1 MEGGPGD
8 QGGKERTVTR
18 RADRS
23 VDDGRTR
30 PTGLRSVA
38 GQVFAL
44 QAVIALLIVAAA
56 AVALVLQ
63 GRYDSERDARN
74 RSLAVAEAFA
84 HAPGTA
90 EALKGPD
97 PTAVLQ
103 PRAEAARKASGVDFI
118 AVLAPDGVRFT
129 DSDAGLIGQKASGDV
144 GRAARG
150 ESFTEIFHGAPND
163 AVRAVVPIRD
173 TDGSVVGMVSSGIE
187 VETVGQAVQGRLPLL
202 LGAAAG
208 GLALAVGG
216 AGLVSARLRRQTHGL
231 GPAEMTR
238 LKEHHEAVLHAVKE
252 GVVIVA
258 GDGRLVLA
266 NDEARRLLRLPEH
279 AERSHVRELGLD
291 PRTAHLLLSGRAATD
306 EVHLAGDRLLAV
318 NVRPTGDGAPDGGV
332 VMTMRD
338 TTELA
343 ALTGRAE
350 VARGRLRLL
359 YEAGTRIGTTLDVVR
374 TAEELS
380 EVAVPRF
387 ADFVTVELLDPVVR
401 GEEPSGAFTEMR
413 RTALSGVRT
422 ETPLQPVGDLIRFVV
437 PTTPMASALA
447 EGRAVIQPDLAAA
460 QGWRAQD
467 PEGAAR
473 ALEFGLHSLLTVPL
487 LARGVVLGMANF
499 WRGPDS
505 PEPFGEEDL
514 SFAEELAARAAL
526 AIDNARRFTRE
537 HSMAVALQRS
547 LLPRVLPE
555 QSAMR
560 VAYRYLPATAG
571 VGGDWFD
578 VIPLPGARVALVVG
592 DVVGHG
598 LHAAATMGR
607 LRTAVAN
614 FSTLDL
620 PPEELLSHLDELI
633 DRLGEENEQ
642 GGGEGGGPQ
651 AGGTGAGGAEARG
664 MDGATDAGSGRGSGT
679 AGGGAGQDP
688 AADGRPAGGAAGG
701 TAGAEGT
708 TGATCLYAIYDPTTG
723 ACTMASAGHP
733 GPALVRP
740 DGSVEFPA
748 VPAGLPLGIGLGDRP
763 FESVRL
769 RLEPGSKLVLFTD
782 GLIEDRHRDYDTGL
796 GLLRGALARPD
807 RSPEQTC
814 ADVLAALL
822 LPVPADDIALL
833 VASAHRIPADRI
845 AEWEVPAEPS
855 AVSRV
860 RTEAAARLA
869 AWGLAD
875 VGFTAELVL
884 SELITN
890 AIRYGRA
897 PVRVR
902 LVHDRVL
909 ICEVSDGSS
918 TSPHLRHAADT
929 DEGGRGLFLVAQFA
943 QRWGTRYAR
952 RGKTIWAELPV
963 SPDPAGGDGA
973 GPLFDPDALEDLAW

>member
-1 MEGGPGD
+1 MEGGPGE
-8 QGGKERTVTR
+8 QGGKERTVTG

-23 VDDGRTR
+23 AGGVRAGR
-30 PTGLRSVA
+30 TGLRSVA

-90 EALKGPD
+90 VALTSPD

-103 PRAEAARKASGVDFI
+103 PRAEAARKASGVDFV
-118 AVLAPDGVRFT
+118 AVLAPDGTRYT
-129 DSDAGLIGQKASGDV
+129 DTEPELIGQKASGDV
-144 GRAARG
+144 GRAAGG
-150 ESFTEIFHGAPND
+150 ESFTEIFHGEPND
-163 AVRAVVPIRD
+163 AVRAVVPVRD
-173 TDGSVVGMVSSGIE
+173 DRGAVVGMVSSGIE
-187 VETVGQAVQGRLPLL
+187 VETVGQAVEGRLPLL

-238 LKEHHEAVLHAVKE
+238 LKEHHEAVLHSVKE

-258 GDGRLVLA
+258 GDGRLLLA
-266 NDEARRLLRLPEH
+266 NDEARRLLKLPED
-279 AERSHVRELGLD
+279 AERRHVRELGLE
-291 PRTAHLLLSGRAATD
+291 PRTAALLLSGRAATD

-318 NVRPTGDGAPDGGV
+318 NVRPTRDGAAEGGC

-338 TTELA
+338 TTELT

-413 RTALSGVRT
+413 RTALSGVRAD
-422 ETPLQPVGDLIRFVV
+422 TPLQPVGDLIRFVV
-437 PTTPMASALA
+437 PTTPMASALT
-447 EGRAVIQPDLAAA
+447 EGRAVIQADLAAA

-473 ALEFGLHSLLTVPL
+473 ALAYGLHSLLTVPL

-499 WRGPDS
+499 WRGAET

-555 QSAMR
+555 QNAMQ
-560 VAYRYLPATAG
+560 VAFRYLPATAG

-578 VIPLPGARVALVVG
+578 VIPLPGARIALVVG

-620 PPEELLSHLDELI
+620 TPDELLSHLDELI
-633 DRLGEENEQ
+633 DRLGEETEPGPPGELGAGAVTGVGT
-642 GGGEGGGPQ
+642 GGDGGPGEG
-651 AGGTGAGGAEARG
+651 
-664 MDGATDAGSGRGSGT
+664 T
-679 AGGGAGQDP
+679 A
-688 AADGRPAGGAAGG
+688 
-701 TAGAEGT
+701 
-708 TGATCLYAIYDPTTG
+708 GATCLYAIYDPTSG

-748 VPAGLPLGIGLGDRP
+748 VPAGLPLGLGLGDRP
-763 FESVRL
+763 FASARL
-769 RLEPGSKLVLFTD
+769 KLEPGSKLVLFTD
-782 GLIEDRHRDYDTGL
+782 GLLEGRQRDYDSGL
-796 GLLRGALARPD
+796 KLLRETLARPD
-807 RSPEQTC
+807 RTPDQTC
-814 ADVLAALL
+814 ADVLATLL
-822 LPVPADDIALL
+822 LPVPGDDIALL
-833 VASAHRIPADRI
+833 VARADRIPADRI
-845 AEWEVPAEPS
+845 AEWEVPADPS
-855 AVSRV
+855 AVAPV
-860 RTEAAARLA
+860 RTAAAARIA
-869 AWGLAD
+869 EWGLED
-875 VGFTAELVL
+875 IGFTAELVL

-890 AIRYGRA
+890 AIRYGRP

-902 LVHDRVL
+902 LVYDRVL

-963 SPDPAGGDGA
+963 SPDEPDGDGA
-973 GPLFDPDALEDLAW
+973 GPVPDLDALEDLAW

>member
-1 MEGGPGD
+1 M
-8 QGGKERTVTR
+8 TR
-18 RADRS
+18 GADRS
-23 VDDGRTR
+23 RDGARER

-44 QAVIALLIVAAA
+44 QAVIALLLIVAA
-56 AVALVLQ
+56 AVALVVQ
-63 GRYDSERDARN
+63 DRWDGERNARN
-74 RSLAVAEAFA
+74 RSLAVAETFA
-84 HAPGTA
+84 HAPGLA
-90 EALKGPD
+90 DALRSND
-97 PTAVLQ
+97 PTALLQ
-103 PRAEAARKASGVDFI
+103 PRAEAARVGSGVDFI
-118 AVLAPDGVRFT
+118 AVLAPDGARYT
-129 DSDAGLIGQKASGDV
+129 DSDPSLIGQRASGDI
-144 GRAARG
+144 GRARAG
-150 ESFTEIFHGAPND
+150 ESFTEVFHGAPND
-163 AVRAVVPIRD
+163 AVRAVVPVRD
-173 TDGSVVGMVSSGIE
+173 DQGHVVGMVTSGIE
-187 VETVGQAVQGRLPLL
+187 VATVGDTVEARLPLL
-202 LGAAAG
+202 LGAAGVA
-208 GLALAVGG
+208 LALAVGG

-238 LKEHHEAVLHAVKE
+238 LKEHHEAVLHSVKE

-258 GDGRLVLA
+258 ADGRLLLA
-266 NDEARRLLRLPEH
+266 NDEARRLLKLPQD
-279 AERSHVRELGLD
+279 AERRHVRELGLE
-291 PRTAHLLLSGRAATD
+291 PRTAALLLSGRAVTD

-318 NVRPTGDGAPDGGV
+318 NVRPTGDRAGGS

-338 TTELA
+338 TTELS

-413 RTALSGVRT
+413 RTALSGAT
-422 ETPLQPVGDLIRFVV
+422 PETPLQPVGDLIRFVV
-437 PTTPMASALA
+437 PTTPMAEALQ
-447 EGRAVIQPDLAAA
+447 EGRAILQTDLAEA

-467 PEGAAR
+467 PEGAR
-473 ALEFGLHSLLTVPL
+473 QALAYGLHSLLTVPL

-499 WRGPDS
+499 WRGRDT

-537 HSMAVALQRS
+537 HTMAVALQRS

-560 VAYRYLPATAG
+560 VAFRYLPAKAG

-598 LHAAATMGR
+598 VHAAATMGR
-607 LRTAVAN
+607 LRTAVGN

-620 PPEELLSHLDELI
+620 PPDELLSHLDELI
-633 DRLGEENEQ
+633 DRLGEEHEPE
-642 GGGEGGGPQ
+642 GGDADGEGVASNGGP
-651 AGGTGAGGAEARG
+651 E
-664 MDGATDAGSGRGSGT
+664 GT
-679 AGGGAGQDP
+679 A
-688 AADGRPAGGAAGG
+688 
-701 TAGAEGT
+701 
-708 TGATCLYAIYDPTTG
+708 GATCLYVIYDPTTG
-723 ACTMASAGHP
+723 VCTMASAGHP

-748 VPAGLPLGIGLGDRP
+748 VPSGLPLGLGLGDPRP
-763 FESVRL
+763 FASARL
-769 RLEPGSKLVLFTD
+769 TLEPDSKLVLFTD
-782 GLIEDRHRDYDTGL
+782 GLLEDRRRDYDAGL
-796 GLLRGALARPD
+796 ELLRKTLARPD
-807 RSPEQTC
+807 RTPEQTC

-822 LPVPADDIALL
+822 FPVPDDDIALL
-833 VASAHRIPADRI
+833 VASARRIDRDRI
-845 AEWEVPAEPS
+845 AEWEVPSDPS
-855 AVSRV
+855 AVAPV
-860 RTEAAARLA
+860 RAAAAERIA
-869 AWGLAD
+869 SWGLEDAA
-875 VGFTAELVL
+875 FTAELVL

-890 AIRYGRA
+890 AIRYGRP

-902 LVHDRVL
+902 LVYDRVL

-918 TSPHLRHAADT
+918 TSPHLRHATDT

-952 RGKTIWAELPV
+952 RGKTIWAELPT
-963 SPDPAGGDGA
+963 SPNGPSVDLA

>member
-1 MEGGPGD
+1 MTPGA
-8 QGGKERTVTR
+8 ERSAPGSPG
-18 RADRS
+18 RAS
-23 VDDGRTR
+23 
-30 PTGLRSVA
+30 GLRSVA

-44 QAVIALLIVAAA
+44 QAIIALLIVAAA
-56 AVALVLQ
+56 ALALVLQ

-84 HAPGTA
+84 HAPGLV
-90 EALKGPD
+90 EALRSDD

-103 PRAEAARKASGVDFI
+103 PRAEAARIGSGVDFI
-118 AVLAPDGVRFT
+118 AVLAPNGARYT
-129 DSDAGLIGQKASGDV
+129 DSDPSLIGQRAHGDIA
-144 GRAARG
+144 RAAAG
-150 ESFTEIFHGAPND
+150 ESFTEIYHGAPTD
-163 AVRAVVPIRD
+163 AVRAVVPVRD
-173 TDGSVVGMVSSGIE
+173 ENGTVVGMVSSGIE
-187 VETVGQAVQGRLPLL
+187 VETVGNAVEGRLPLL

-216 AGLVSARLRRQTHGL
+216 AGLVSHRLRRQTHGL

-238 LKEHHEAVLHAVKE
+238 LKEHHEAVLHSVKE
-252 GVVIVA
+252 GVVIVG
-258 GDGRLVLA
+258 GDGTLLLA
-266 NDEARRLLRLPEH
+266 NDEARRLLKLPAD
-279 AERSHVRELGLD
+279 AERRHVRELGLE
-291 PRTAHLLLSGRAATD
+291 PRTAALLLSGRAATD

-318 NVRPTGDGAPDGGV
+318 NVRPTGDRAGGC
-332 VMTMRD
+332 VMTVRD

-387 ADFVTVELLDPVVR
+387 ADFVTVELLDPVMR
-401 GEEPSGAFTEMR
+401 GEEPSGAYTEMR
-413 RTALSGVRT
+413 RTALSGVRQ

-437 PTTPMASALA
+437 PTTPMASALD
-447 EGRAVIQPDLAAA
+447 EGRAVLQADLASA

-467 PEGAAR
+467 PEGAAQ
-473 ALEFGLHSLLTVPL
+473 ALAYGLHSLLTVPL

-499 WRGPDS
+499 WRGRDT

-555 QSAMR
+555 QNAMR
-560 VAYRYLPATAG
+560 VAYRYLPAKAG

-620 PPEELLSHLDELI
+620 PPEELLTHLDELI
-633 DRLGEENEQ
+633 DRLGEENEPGSEND
-642 GGGEGGGPQ
+642 GGG
-651 AGGTGAGGAEARG
+651 
-664 MDGATDAGSGRGSGT
+664 DG
-679 AGGGAGQDP
+679 
-688 AADGRPAGGAAGG
+688 DGDG
-701 TAGAEGT
+701 GAEGT
-708 TGATCLYAIYDPTTG
+708 AGATCLYAIYDPTSG
-723 ACTMASAGHP
+723 VCTMASAGHP

-748 VPAGLPLGIGLGDRP
+748 LPAGLPLGLGLGDRP
-763 FESVRL
+763 FASARL
-769 RLEPGSKLVLFTD
+769 KLEPDSTLVLFTD
-782 GLIEDRHRDYDTGL
+782 GLLEDRHRDFDTGL
-796 GLLRGALARPD
+796 ALLRKTLARPD
-807 RSPEQTC
+807 RTPEQIC

-822 LPVPADDIALL
+822 FPVPSDDIALL
-833 VASAHRIPADRI
+833 VARARRIPQDRI
-845 AEWEVPAEPS
+845 AEWDVPSDPS
-855 AVSRV
+855 AVAPV
-860 RTEAAARLA
+860 RNAAAARLA
-869 AWGLAD
+869 EWGLEGA
-875 VGFTAELVL
+875 GFTAELVL

-890 AIRYGRA
+890 AIRYGRP

-902 LVHDRVL
+902 LVYDRVL

-963 SPDPAGGDGA
+963 SPDGPGADPAV
-973 GPLFDPDALEDLAW
+973 PLLDPDALEDLAW

>member
-1 MEGGPGD
+1 MTRGADGSPGG
-8 QGGKERTVTR
+8 TR
-18 RADRS
+18 
-23 VDDGRTR
+23 GR

-38 GQVFAL
+38 SQVFAL
-44 QAVIALLIVAAA
+44 QAIIALLIVAAA
-56 AVALVLQ
+56 ALALVLQ
-63 GRYDSERDARN
+63 GQYDSEQDARN
-74 RSLAVAEAFA
+74 RSLAVAETLA
-84 HAPGTA
+84 HAPGIV
-90 EALKGPD
+90 EAMRSPD
-97 PTAVLQ
+97 PSAVLQ
-103 PRAEAARKASGVDFI
+103 PRAEGARRGSGVDFV
-118 AVLAPDGVRFT
+118 AVLAPDGARYT
-129 DSDAGLIGQKASGDV
+129 DSDPSLIGQRAQGDIE
-144 GRAARG
+144 RARAG

-163 AVRAVVPIRD
+163 AVRAVVPVRD
-173 TDGSVVGMVSSGIE
+173 ENGTVIGMVSSGVE
-187 VETVGQAVQGRLPLL
+187 VATVGHAVQGRLPLL
-202 LGAAAG
+202 LGAAG
-208 GLALAVGG
+208 IGLAFAVGG
-216 AGLVSARLRRQTHGL
+216 AALVSARLRRQTHGL
-231 GPAEMTR
+231 GPTEVTR
-238 LKEHHEAVLHAVKE
+238 LKEHHEAVLHSVKE
-252 GVVIVA
+252 GVLIVA
-258 GDGRLVLA
+258 GDGRLLLA
-266 NDEARRLLRLPEH
+266 NDEARRLLKLPEN
-279 AERSHVRELGLD
+279 AERRHVRELGLE
-291 PRTAHLLLSGRAATD
+291 PRTAALLLSGRAATD

-318 NVRPTGDGAPDGGV
+318 NVRPTGNGAAEGGC

-338 TTELA
+338 TTELS

-413 RTALSGVRT
+413 RTALSGVSA

-437 PTTPMASALA
+437 PSTPMASALD
-447 EGRAVIQPDLAAA
+447 EGRAVLQADLAAA

-467 PEGAAR
+467 PEGAAQ
-473 ALEFGLHSLLTVPL
+473 ALAYGLHSLLTVPL

-499 WRGPDS
+499 WRGRETA
-505 PEPFGEEDL
+505 EPFGEEDL

-560 VAYRYLPATAG
+560 VSFRYLPAKAG

-614 FSTLDL
+614 FSTLDV
-620 PPEELLSHLDELI
+620 PPDELLSHLDELI
-633 DRLGEENEQ
+633 DRLGEEHEP
-642 GGGEGGGPQ
+642 GGEGTVVG
-651 AGGTGAGGAEARG
+651 
-664 MDGATDAGSGRGSGT
+664 DGDSRTEGT
-679 AGGGAGQDP
+679 A
-688 AADGRPAGGAAGG
+688 
-701 TAGAEGT
+701 
-708 TGATCLYAIYDPTTG
+708 GATCLYAIYDPTTG
-723 ACTMASAGHP
+723 SCTMASAGHP

-748 VPAGLPLGIGLGDRP
+748 VPAGLPLGLGLGDRP
-763 FESVRL
+763 FESARL
-769 RLEPGSKLVLFTD
+769 KLEPGSKLVMFTD
-782 GLIEDRHRDYDTGL
+782 GLLEDRHRDYDTGL
-796 GLLRGALARPD
+796 ELLRKTLARPG

-814 ADVLAALL
+814 ADVLASLL
-822 LPVPADDIALL
+822 RPMPSDDIALL
-833 VASAHRIPADRI
+833 VASAHRIPPDRI
-845 AEWEVPAEPS
+845 AEWEVPNDPS
-855 AVSRV
+855 AVAPV
-860 RTEAAARLA
+860 RSAAAARIA
-869 AWGLAD
+869 AWDLAD

-890 AIRYGRA
+890 AIRYGRP

-902 LVHDRVL
+902 IVYDRTL

-952 RGKTIWAELPV
+952 RGKTIWAELPISADQPGGGGNGSGPV
-963 SPDPAGGDGA
+963 PD
-973 GPLFDPDALEDLAW
+973 LDALEDLAW

>member
-1 MEGGPGD
+1 MTE
-8 QGGKERTVTR
+8 

-23 VDDGRTR
+23 AGGQRAG

-90 EALKGPD
+90 VALRSPD

-103 PRAEAARKASGVDFI
+103 PRAEAARKASGVDFV
-118 AVLAPDGVRFT
+118 AVLAVDGTRYT
-129 DSDAGLIGQKASGDV
+129 DTEPELIGQKASGDV
-144 GRAARG
+144 GRAANG

-163 AVRAVVPIRD
+163 AVRAVVPVRD
-173 TDGSVVGMVSSGIE
+173 DRGGVVGMVSSGIE
-187 VETVGQAVQGRLPLL
+187 VETVGQAVQGRLPVL

-238 LKEHHEAVLHAVKE
+238 LKEHHEAVLHSVKE
-252 GVVIVA
+252 GVLIVA
-258 GDGRLVLA
+258 GDGRLLLA
-266 NDEARRLLRLPEH
+266 NDEARRLLKLPED
-279 AERSHVRELGLD
+279 AERRHVRELGLE
-291 PRTAHLLLSGRAATD
+291 PRTAALLLSGRAATD

-318 NVRPTGDGAPDGGV
+318 NVRPTRYGAGERGC

-343 ALTGRAE
+343 ALAGRAE

-359 YEAGTRIGTTLDVVR
+359 YDAGTRIGTTLDVVR

-401 GEEPSGAFTEMR
+401 GEEPSGAYTEMR
-413 RTALSGVRT
+413 RTALTGVRA

-437 PTTPMASALA
+437 PTTPMASALQ

-467 PEGAAR
+467 PEGAAQ
-473 ALEFGLHSLLTVPL
+473 ALAYGLHSLLTVPL

-499 WRGPDS
+499 WRGRDT

-555 QSAMR
+555 QNAMQ

-620 PPEELLSHLDELI
+620 PPEELLGHLDELI
-633 DRLGEENEQ
+633 DRLGEETEP
-642 GGGEGGGPQ
+642 GLRAE
-651 AGGTGAGGAEARG
+651 TGV
-664 MDGATDAGSGRGSGT
+664 
-679 AGGGAGQDP
+679 
-688 AADGRPAGGAAGG
+688 AADGDPGEG
-701 TAGAEGT
+701 TA
-708 TGATCLYAIYDPTTG
+708 GATCLYVIYDPTTG

-748 VPAGLPLGIGLGDRP
+748 VPAGLPLGLGLGDRP
-763 FESVRL
+763 FASARL
-769 RLEPGSKLVLFTD
+769 KLEPGSKLVLFTD
-782 GLIEDRHRDYDTGL
+782 GLLEGRQRDYDTGL
-796 GLLRGALARPD
+796 RLLREALARPG
-807 RSPEQTC
+807 RTPEQTC
-814 ADVLAALL
+814 ADVLASLL
-822 LPVPADDIALL
+822 FPVPGDDIALL
-833 VASAHRIPADRI
+833 VARADRIPADRI
-845 AEWEVPAEPS
+845 AEWEVPSDPS
-855 AVSRV
+855 AVAPV
-860 RTEAAARLA
+860 RTEAAARIA
-869 AWGLAD
+869 GWGLEEA
-875 VGFTAELVL
+875 GFTAELVL

-890 AIRYGRA
+890 AIRYGRP

-902 LVHDRVL
+902 LVYDRVL

-963 SPDPAGGDGA
+963 TPDGPGGTGAAGA
-973 GPLFDPDALEDLAW
+973 GAEPVPDLGALEDLAW